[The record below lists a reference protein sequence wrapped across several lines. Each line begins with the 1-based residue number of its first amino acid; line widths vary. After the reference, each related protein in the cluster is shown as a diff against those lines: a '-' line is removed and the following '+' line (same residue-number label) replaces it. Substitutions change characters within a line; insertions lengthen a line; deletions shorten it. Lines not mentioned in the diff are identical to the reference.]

1 MSFVIDFNIFGLFD
15 TKSSLF
21 FNNIGDD
28 TTLSTY
34 SYNAF
39 SIHYTL
45 LSKFEAGTL
54 ILVRII
60 I

>member
-1 MSFVIDFNIFGLFD
+1 MILLYVLYIEISKN
-15 TKSSLF
+15 
-21 FNNIGDD
+21 
-28 TTLSTY
+28 
-34 SYNAF
+34 SYNAL